1 MRQVMT
7 ILLRAGAAIAAFCA
21 CLGASAI
28 AQQPA
33 RLPGSFITGQVF
45 SANSDTPLRRVRID
59 VSRGSW
65 RAEPVLTGNDG
76 RFEIDLER
84 TGPLTVSATHG
95 GYLVAKTIVQQADL
109 SRPLLLY
116 LPRGAVI
123 SGTVLDDKGQPA
135 VSPSIRAKRLDPAV
149 EGFPSD

>member
-1 MRQVMT
+1 MT
-7 ILLRAGAAIAAFCA
+7 TLHRAGAAAIAAFTI
-21 CLGASAI
+21 CLSVPAL

-33 RLPGSFITGQVF
+33 RLPGTFITGQVF

-84 TGPLTVSATHG
+84 AGPLSVAATKG
-95 GYLVAKTIVQQADL
+95 GYLVAKTIVQPADL

-116 LPRGAVI
+116 L
-123 SGTVLDDKGQPA
+123 
-135 VSPSIRAKRLDPAV
+135 
-149 EGFPSD
+149 